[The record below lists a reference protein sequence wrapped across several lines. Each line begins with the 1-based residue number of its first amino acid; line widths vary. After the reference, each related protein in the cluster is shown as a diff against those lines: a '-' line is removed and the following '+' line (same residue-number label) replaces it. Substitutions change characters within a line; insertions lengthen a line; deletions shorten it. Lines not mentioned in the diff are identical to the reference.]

1 MAEPRDQADIGVK
14 DLRVRLADVLNETA
28 VYGNIT
34 YVTSRGRR
42 IAAIVPVP
50 FAEHAV
56 ENVTRETSA
65 A

>member
-1 MAEPRDQADIGVK
+1 MAEPRDQSGIGVK
-14 DLRVRLADVLNETA
+14 DLRARLADVLNETA

-50 FAEHAV
+50 LAEHALEGAAQEV
-56 ENVTRETSA
+56 SA